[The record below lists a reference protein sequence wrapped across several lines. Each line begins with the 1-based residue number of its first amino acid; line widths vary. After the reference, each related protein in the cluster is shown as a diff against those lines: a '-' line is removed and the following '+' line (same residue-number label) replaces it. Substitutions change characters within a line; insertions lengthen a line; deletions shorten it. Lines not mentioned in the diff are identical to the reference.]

1 MKMEMSPE
9 QKVMLEAGITALET
23 GIGQLNLAIEQFD
36 QKRAEF
42 VAHRDAALKTLAETR
57 AKLGI
62 ETVIQ

>member
-1 MKMEMSPE
+1 MDTTPE
-9 QKVMLEAGITALET
+9 QKILFEASLTALET

-42 VAHRDAALKTLAETR
+42 VTQRDLALQTLADVR

-62 ETVIQ
+62 ETVVQ

>member
-1 MKMEMSPE
+1 MDTTPE
-9 QKVMLEAGITALET
+9 QQILFEASLTALET

-42 VAHRDAALKTLAETR
+42 VTQRDFALQTLADVR

-62 ETVIQ
+62 ETVVQ

>member
-1 MKMEMSPE
+1 MDTTPE
-9 QKVMLEAGITALET
+9 QKILFEASLTALET

-42 VAHRDAALKTLAETR
+42 VTQRDFALQTLADVR

-62 ETVIQ
+62 ETVVQ